1 MEQQLSAAQALRKLR
16 ESQGRSLRT
25 AASELGLAASFLSR
39 VERGERSC
47 SPELGRRMADYYGV
61 SSEFIGLADGKLPDD
76 IIRIL
81 QDHPEEIT
89 RLRKTYGEGPPE

>member
-1 MEQQLSAAQALRKLR
+1 
-16 ESQGRSLRT
+16 
-25 AASELGLAASFLSR
+25 
-39 VERGERSC
+39 
-47 SPELGRRMADYYGV
+47 MADYYGV